1 MSAYAHSAALQ
12 VAIYEHLSTDPAI
25 AAPVYDAQPS
35 GTVPPLYVAL
45 GPEQV
50 SDVSDGSGAGTRHD
64 FTVSVVTSQPGF
76 AAAKTM
82 AAHVSQALAAPDI
95 TLSSGHLTGIWFR
108 KARAYRDMKSTAR
121 RVDLTFR
128 ARIDD

>member
-1 MSAYAHSAALQ
+1 MSAYAHSVALQ

-35 GTVPPLYVAL
+35 GRVPPLYVAL

-50 SDVSDGSGAGTRHD
+50 TDVSDGSGAGTRHEV
-64 FTVSVVTSQPGF
+64 TISVVTTEPGF
-76 AAAKTM
+76 AKAKTT
-82 AAHVSQALAAPDI
+82 AAAVSQALATPGI
-95 TLSSGHLTGIWFR
+95 SLTSGHLVGIWFR
-108 KARAYRDMKSTAR
+108 KARAYRDDKSTAR